1 MAHPLKHKI
10 TLIFGRICAGKA
22 YHIGDRNKIVVSDI
36 VKEIVKASDRS
47 ALQNSMQ
54 FDIEIADKLIH
65 EIVLDYGVRHNQEV
79 FVDGIRQVSI
89 LERVLQVFPEAELV
103 WIEAP
108 VEVRKARYESRKDI
122 KDTISFEEADNKPIE
137 LECQEI
143 YNIFKENLTIIN
155 NY

>member
-1 MAHPLKHKI
+1 MAHPLKHKL

-22 YHIGDRNKIVVSDI
+22 YCIGDRHKITVSNI
-36 VKEIVKASDRS
+36 VKQVVNGSDRG

-54 FDIEIADKLIH
+54 FDTQIADILIDT
-65 EIVLDYGVRHNQEV
+65 ILIDFGVKKHTEV

-89 LERVLQVFPEAELV
+89 LERVLDVFPEAELV

-108 VEVRKARYESRKDI
+108 TEVRKERYESRKDAR
-122 KDTISFEEADNKPIE
+122 DSVPFEEADNKPIE

-143 YNIFKENLTIIN
+143 YNTFKEKLTIIN

>member
-1 MAHPLKHKI
+1 MAHPLKHRI
-10 TLIFGRICAGKA
+10 VLIFGRICAGKGH
-22 YHIGDRNKIVVSDI
+22 YVGDRNRIVVSDI
-36 VKEIVKASDRS
+36 VKQIVKASDRN

-65 EIVLDYGVRHNQEV
+65 EILLDYGVRHNTEV

-89 LERVLQVFPEAELV
+89 IQRVLQVFPEAELI

-122 KDTISFEEADNKPIE
+122 KDIAPFDEADNKPIE

-143 YNIFKENLTIIN
+143 YTIFKDNLKIIN

>member
-22 YHIGDRNKIVVSDI
+22 YYIGDRNKIVVSDI
-36 VKEIVKASDRS
+36 VREIVKASDRS

-54 FDIEIADKLIH
+54 FDAEIADKLIH
-65 EIVLDYGVRHNQEV
+65 EMVLDYGVRHNLEI

-108 VEVRKARYESRKDI
+108 TEVRKARYESRKDV
-122 KDTISFEEADNKPIE
+122 KDIISFEEADNKPIE